1 MAQAIKSALP
11 SHLKPGGN
19 EADSEFAGRHHG
31 KTHSHMVSATSS
43 VLGLIHSTLSSRIL
57 KSMRRRELPPKSKP
71 EPEPEPEFKPQPQ
84 PEPASLPLF
93 PIHHD
98 EEPKKPEEST
108 RVSLRT
114 SDSMAR

>member
-11 SHLKPGGN
+11 THLKPGGN
-19 EADSEFAGRHHG
+19 DADSEFVGRHHG
-31 KTHSHMVSATSS
+31 KTRSHMVSATSS
-43 VLGLIHSTLSSRIL
+43 VLELIHSTLSSRIF
-57 KSMRRRELPPKSKP
+57 KSMRRRELPPES
-71 EPEPEPEFKPQPQ
+71 EPEPEPQLEPQL
-84 PEPASLPLF
+84 EPALLPLF

-108 RVSLRT
+108 RVCLRT